1 MDGGNIGSSGDT
13 LFAAED
19 ATGELHVRNMAGY
32 TVGHDGQR
40 LLDARGSGSLNAV
53 FSNVKDVRG
62 DVHAAPESAVSMRLA
77 DGTTL
82 TGMIDR
88 PPWPWTAPAP
98 GT

>member
-1 MDGGNIGSSGDT
+1 
-13 LFAAED
+13 
-19 ATGELHVRNMAGY
+19 MAGY

-82 TGMIDR
+82 TGMID
-88 PPWPWTAPAP
+88 PASLAVDGTSTWNMTADSTLTNLRNSGVIDFMDSGARCV
-98 GT
+98 